1 MKFSCSLIWQVF
13 FMHSK
18 SRTTSKISILYN
30 IFRQHIFCHLLK
42 IWVDCHFFKLLL
54 SFLIDGSQLVVH
66 IPFFKKKKQLL
77 LLKMTN
83 NEWLWWHDKE
93 FVMHQKVCTAS
104 FGDVSEILMKCFFFP
119 GKKKPKWQSVIR
131 HCYQV

>member
-1 MKFSCSLIWQVF
+1 MCYFLKRKWQKKLINFFFCRTDNFWMHDYILIWNSLGILTKTDTKQMKFSCSLIWQVF

-18 SRTTSKISILYN
+18 SRTTLKISILYN

-66 IPFFKKKKQLL
+66 IPFFKKKK
-77 LLKMTN
+77 TTVAFEN
-83 NEWLWWHDKE
+83 DK
-93 FVMHQKVCTAS
+93 
-104 FGDVSEILMKCFFFP
+104 
-119 GKKKPKWQSVIR
+119 
-131 HCYQV
+131 